1 MLLNVLSKTK
11 NSFDAI
17 ACAQIYNAKSMLT
30 ISIKKN
36 EDRVNYIYSFLLPDI
51 NRERNNVGAEK

>member
-30 ISIKKN
+30 ISINKKN
-36 EDRVNYIYSFLLPDI
+36 EDIIYRRAAFNTALQ
-51 NRERNNVGAEK
+51 

>member
-36 EDRVNYIYSFLLPDI
+36 EDRVNYIIFIPSSGHKP
-51 NRERNNVGAEK
+51 